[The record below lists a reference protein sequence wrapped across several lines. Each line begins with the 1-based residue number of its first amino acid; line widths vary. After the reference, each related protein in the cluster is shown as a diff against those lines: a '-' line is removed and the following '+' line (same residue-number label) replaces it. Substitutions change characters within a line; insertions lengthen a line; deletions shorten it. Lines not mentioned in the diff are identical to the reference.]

1 MRCCDAI
8 YVERCMVREK
18 IVVEGSPMIMISM
31 RVFFMLFAVC
41 VSLFTVQKCGA
52 AQRFSGS
59 IFLQDHSRPGFVVIN
74 PNRVTDEVKIDLSQ
88 AIPRGYRIGSSVLT
102 ESGIYFLVELDY
114 NCCLAES
121 KAEIEK
127 VRPHLFHLTEEGV
140 AEIPIDWPDQELE
153 LYPWDLYEFD
163 DKFYITFVG
172 NEIPLVPKDRWP
184 SARIYM
190 IPKSGGKARELYT
203 KCRLK
208 NFGEPSQRDS
218 QPIEYGDGVICV
230 RSEDLAVVFVHDEE
244 EERLFSLPVG
254 TAYLLKGWYEEGK
267 SLLLWSESPNVSV
280 VVDLQGN
287 VLQEWHHGYG
297 STCCWNIYG
306 NMEGGILFRRSSTS
320 TLQEDDRR
328 PKFGNHDAFCTERIK
343 QNKFGIYDIR
353 TGDVIPLNGHKGDEP
368 YSGCW
373 SKISYRKVQ
382 FERLAVAAW
391 ESKELSLPLT
401 ECAISATGFAGSF
414 DDDS

>member
-1 MRCCDAI
+1 
-8 YVERCMVREK
+8 
-18 IVVEGSPMIMISM
+18 
-31 RVFFMLFAVC
+31 MLFAVC
-41 VSLFTVQKCGA
+41 MSLFTVQKCDA

-184 SARIYM
+184 SDRIYM

-267 SLLLWSESPNVSV
+267 SLLLWRVAKRQPRCRSARERPAGMAPWLRQYVLLEYIWKHGRRHIVSPV
-280 VVDLQGN
+280 VNLYAPRG
-287 VLQEWHHGYG
+287 
-297 STCCWNIYG
+297 
-306 NMEGGILFRRSSTS
+306 
-320 TLQEDDRR
+320 
-328 PKFGNHDAFCTERIK
+328 
-343 QNKFGIYDIR
+343 
-353 TGDVIPLNGHKGDEP
+353 
-368 YSGCW
+368 
-373 SKISYRKVQ
+373 
-382 FERLAVAAW
+382 
-391 ESKELSLPLT
+391 
-401 ECAISATGFAGSF
+401 
-414 DDDS
+414 

>member
-1 MRCCDAI
+1 MKRPI
-8 YVERCMVREK
+8 GFERRMVREE
-18 IVVEGSPMIMISM
+18 IVAEGSPMIMISM

-41 VSLFTVQKCGA
+41 MSLFTVQKCGA

-59 IFLQDHSRPGFVVIN
+59 IFLQDHSRPSFVVIN

-88 AIPRGYRIGSSVLT
+88 AIPRGYRTGSSVLT

-127 VRPHLFHLTEEGV
+127 VRPHLFHLTEEGA

-172 NEIPLVPKDRWP
+172 NEIPLVPKDQWP
-184 SARIYM
+184 SDRIYM
-190 IPKSGGKARELYT
+190 IPKTGGEARALYT

-218 QPIEYGDGVICV
+218 QPVEYGDGVICV
-230 RSEDLAVVFVHDEE
+230 RSEDLAVVFVHDEG

-287 VLQEWHHGYG
+287 VLQEWYHGYG

-306 NMEGGILFRRSSTS
+306 NTEGGILFRRSSTS
-320 TLQEDDRR
+320 TLKEDDRWS
-328 PKFGNHDAFCTERIK
+328 KFENRDVLCTARIK
-343 QNKFGIYDIR
+343 QDQFGIYDIR
-353 TGDVIPLNGHKGDEP
+353 TGDVIPLNHHKGDEL

-373 SKISYRKVQ
+373 SKISYRKIQ
-382 FERLAVAAW
+382 FERLAVEARKS
-391 ESKELSLPLT
+391 EKLPLPLT
-401 ECAISATGFAGSF
+401 ECAISAAGFAMPFNDAS
-414 DDDS
+414 

>member
-1 MRCCDAI
+1 
-8 YVERCMVREK
+8 
-18 IVVEGSPMIMISM
+18 M

-41 VSLFTVQKCGA
+41 MSLFTVQKCGA

-59 IFLQDHSRPGFVVIN
+59 IFLQDDSRPSFVVIN

-184 SARIYM
+184 SDRIYM

-306 NMEGGILFRRSSTS
+306 NMEGGILFRRSSTAIS
-320 TLQEDDRR
+320 SDDNHW
-328 PKFGNHDAFCTERIK
+328 PKFGNHDFFRTERVEVN
-343 QNKFGIYDIR
+343 QLGIYNMR
-353 TGDVIPLNGHKGDEP
+353 TGEIIPLNQYRCCYFHP
-368 YSGCW
+368 MCW
-373 SKISYRKVQ
+373 SKTNYNKARFEQ
-382 FERLAVAAW
+382 FAAVAY
-391 ESKELSLPLT
+391 ESEELPLPL
-401 ECAISATGFAGSF
+401 ATAPGTLVGFIEMPEK
-414 DDDS
+414 

>member
-1 MRCCDAI
+1 
-8 YVERCMVREK
+8 MVREE
-18 IVVEGSPMIMISM
+18 IVAEGSPMIMISM
-31 RVFFMLFAVC
+31 RIFFMLFAVC
-41 VSLFTVQKCGA
+41 MSLFTVQKCGA

-59 IFLQDHSRPGFVVIN
+59 IFLQDDSRPSFVVIN

-184 SARIYM
+184 SDRIYM

-267 SLLLWSESPNVSV
+267 SLLLWSESPNVSL

-287 VLQEWHHGYG
+287 VLQEWYRGYG
-297 STCCWNIYG
+297 STLCWDIYG
-306 NMEGGILFRRSSTS
+306 NTEGGILFRRSSTAIS
-320 TLQEDDRR
+320 SDDNHW
-328 PKFGNHDAFCTERIK
+328 PKFGNHDFFRTERVEVN
-343 QNKFGIYDIR
+343 QLGIYNMR
-353 TGDVIPLNGHKGDEP
+353 TGEIIPLNQYRCCYFHP
-368 YSGCW
+368 MCW
-373 SKISYRKVQ
+373 SKTNYNKARFEQ
-382 FERLAVAAW
+382 FAAVAY
-391 ESKELSLPLT
+391 ESEELPLPL
-401 ECAISATGFAGSF
+401 ATAPGTLVGFIEMPEK
-414 DDDS
+414 